1 MPWKISADLRYFRQ
15 KTLGKTVIM
24 GRKTFE
30 SIGKPLDQ
38 RNNII
43 LSKSGL
49 SFPGAVSVDT
59 PDKALK
65 LAEQFGAELMV
76 IGGAEIYKLF
86 IEQAKFLYITHID
99 ADFVGDAFFPAFNTD
114 DFIQVEKNEGSE
126 GNLKYFMALY
136 KLAT

>member
-1 MPWKISADLRYFRQ
+1 
-15 KTLGKTVIM
+15 M

-99 ADFVGDAFFPAFNTD
+99 ADFVGDAFFPAFSTD
-114 DFIQVEKNEGSE
+114 DYIQVEKNEGSE
-126 GNLKYFMALY
+126 SNLKYNMALY
-136 KLAT
+136 KRAT